1 MSEAAK
7 AVLRAAAPGQF
18 DAVAQNLQKVG
29 QGSSLSD
36 DDWLTELQAEAKEFR
51 CEAIHA
57 SDIDHPIAKSLH
69 EKIED
74 YQTKNFLSKPGV
86 TARVALTQGEEH
98 SQLRVHTYAQKI
110 DAPNRYAAS
119 WKAIWSI
126 RAAELGVAEISGKVA
141 LHSYA
146 HESGNVQLQIQK
158 EFPPTR
164 VGKASAE
171 DGAEVTLVDGMV
183 EQIRTWETILLGIL
197 ETMNDSVSSDHL
209 KAIRRVLPFT
219 KTKMNWDVMAH
230 RSVQTLKKTAP
241 ETRSKVKY
249 NN

>member
-18 DAVAQNLQKVG
+18 DAVAENLQKVG
-29 QGSSLSD
+29 QASSLSA
-36 DDWLTELQAEAKEFR
+36 DWLTELQADAKEFR
-51 CEAIHA
+51 CEGIHA
-57 SDIDHPIAKSLH
+57 SDIDHPIAKPLH
-69 EKIED
+69 EKIEN

-86 TARVALTQGEEH
+86 TARVALTHGDEH
-98 SQLRVHTYAQKI
+98 NQLRVHTYAQKI
-110 DAPNRYAAS
+110 DAPNQYAAS
-119 WKAIWSI
+119 WKATWSI
-126 RAAELGVAEISGKVA
+126 RATELGVAEISGKVA

-146 HESGNVQLQIQK
+146 HEGGNVQLQIQK

-164 VGKASAE
+164 VGRASAE
-171 DGAEVTLVDGMV
+171 DGAEATLVDGIV

-219 KTKMNWDVMAH
+219 KTKMNWDVIAH